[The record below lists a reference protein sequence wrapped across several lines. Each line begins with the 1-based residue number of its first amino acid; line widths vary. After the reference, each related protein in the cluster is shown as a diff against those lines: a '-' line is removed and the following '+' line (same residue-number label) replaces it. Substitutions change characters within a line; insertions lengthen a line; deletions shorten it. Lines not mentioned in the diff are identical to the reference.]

1 MNFQGKIYVKNPAG
15 SNANSQCQ
23 NYRNKKEQLLWYS
36 SAQKILIIYLQGL
49 RKTPPLFLDK

>member
-49 RKTPPLFLDK
+49 RKTSPLFR